1 MKQLAHS
8 RSARLFIRLAALCVA
23 AMAFSSCRT
32 SEGFGQDLQHLG
44 NKIENEAE
52 RRQ

>member
-1 MKQLAHS
+1 MKKIATSH
-8 RSARLFIRLAALCVA
+8 SARLFVRLAALAVA